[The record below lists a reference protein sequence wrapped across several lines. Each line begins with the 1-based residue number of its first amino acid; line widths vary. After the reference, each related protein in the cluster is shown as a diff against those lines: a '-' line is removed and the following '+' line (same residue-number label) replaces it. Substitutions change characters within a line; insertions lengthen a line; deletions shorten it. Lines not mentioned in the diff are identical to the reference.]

1 MSVSAVEM
9 AAHGPG
15 LSRMYTAPNLPTKT
29 NSVNPYPNGMGHGPR
44 ASQLSGST
52 AFTSSS
58 STTLATTTSS
68 PSSNGGPVLA
78 TDNIINQKADASKSL
93 YQICV
98 NLRQRLRQVPGFEQ
112 HLTDSDDEDDG
123 EDVEMD
129 PVSSLW
135 RCLRKGY
142 PLMTI
147 YNCLQPPNPLQIAEG
162 TVAARNIPKSA
173 AFKFV
178 QACLMEL
185 KFEECFVLTDLFGD
199 DTTGFVKVSL
209 VSVSSMED
217 ALSNTTKWLIVSLRK
232 DI

>member
-1 MSVSAVEM
+1 MSVSAVRM

-15 LSRMYTAPNLPTKT
+15 LSRMYTAPNLPTRT
-29 NSVNPYPNGMGHGPR
+29 NSMNPYPNGISHGPR
-44 ASQLSGST
+44 ASQLSGTT

-58 STTLATTTSS
+58 STSLATLSS

-78 TDNIINQKADASKSL
+78 TNNIINQKADASKSL

-98 NLRQRLRQVPGFEQ
+98 ILRQRLRQVPGFEH
-112 HLTDSDDEDDG
+112 HLIDSDDEDEG
-123 EDVEMD
+123 AEMEMD
-129 PVSSLW
+129 PMSSLW

-209 VSVSSMED
+209 VSFTSGDS
-217 ALSNTTKWLIVSLRK
+217 ALNSITDVVHQFI
-232 DI
+232 

>member
-1 MSVSAVEM
+1 MSVSAVGM

-15 LSRMYTAPNLPTKT
+15 LSRMYTAPNLPTRT
-29 NSVNPYPNGMGHGPR
+29 NSMNPYPNGVGHGPR

-58 STTLATTTSS
+58 STTLATLSS

-78 TDNIINQKADASKSL
+78 TNNIINQKADASKSL
-93 YQICV
+93 YQVCV
-98 NLRQRLRQVPGFEQ
+98 NVRQRLRQVPGFEQ
-112 HLTDSDDEDDG
+112 HLIDSDNEDEGG
-123 EDVEMD
+123 EMEMD
-129 PVSSLW
+129 PMSSLW
-135 RCLRKGY
+135 RCLQKGY

-162 TVAARNIPKSA
+162 TVAAKNIPKSA

-178 QACLMEL
+178 QACLKEL

-209 VSVSSMED
+209 V
-217 ALSNTTKWLIVSLRK
+217 LIHPWNLPRIKSTSGPLFQY
-232 DI
+232 DGE

>member
-1 MSVSAVEM
+1 MSIPAVRM

-15 LSRMYTAPNLPTKT
+15 LSRMYTAPNLPTGA
-29 NSVNPYPNGMGHGPR
+29 NSMNPYPNGMGHGPR
-44 ASQLSGST
+44 ASQLSGTT

-58 STTLATTTSS
+58 STSIATLSN

-78 TDNIINQKADASKSL
+78 NNNIINQKADASKSL

-112 HLTDSDDEDDG
+112 HLIDSDDEDEGG
-123 EDVEMD
+123 EMEMD
-129 PVSSLW
+129 PMSSLW

-147 YNCLQPPNPLQIAEG
+147 YNSLQPPNPLQIAEG

-199 DTTGFVKVSL
+199 DTTGFVRVSL
-209 VSVSSMED
+209 FSFTSREYILNCV
-217 ALSNTTKWLIVSLRK
+217 T
-232 DI
+232 

>member
-1 MSVSAVEM
+1 M
-9 AAHGPG
+9 
-15 LSRMYTAPNLPTKT
+15 
-29 NSVNPYPNGMGHGPR
+29 NPYPNGMGHAPR
-44 ASQLSGST
+44 ASQLSGAT
-52 AFTSSS
+52 AFSSASSTLLSSMSSS
-58 STTLATTTSS
+58 GTLVPPQS
-68 PSSNGGPVLA
+68 GGPVLA
-78 TDNIINQKADASKSL
+78 TNNIINQKADASKSL

-112 HLTDSDDEDDG
+112 HLIDSDDEDEGGDM
-123 EDVEMD
+123 EMD
-129 PVSSLW
+129 PMSSLW

-147 YNCLQPPNPLQIAEG
+147 YNCLQPAAPLQIVEG

-178 QACLMEL
+178 QACLTEL

-209 VSVSSMED
+209 VLF
-217 ALSNTTKWLIVSLRK
+217 LSHQGYMRRIA
-232 DI
+232 